1 MKTVLVVDDLK
12 SELDL
17 IANYLVKAG
26 YAIITATNG
35 EDAIAIISKTK
46 PDAIVTDL
54 MMPKMGGLD
63 ICRKLK
69 KNPETSEIPIIA
81 CTVKNRYVDFLW
93 AKKQGVKAYVTKPCT
108 QEDLVTALKE
118 VMG

>member
-1 MKTVLVVDDLK
+1 MKTVLVVDDLQ

-17 IANYLVKAG
+17 IASYLINAG
-26 YAIITATNG
+26 YEIITARNG
-35 EDAIAIISKTK
+35 EEAIAKIAKTK
-46 PDAIVTDL
+46 PDIIVTDL

-93 AKKQGVKAYVTKPCT
+93 AKKQGVTAYITKPCT
-108 QEDLVTALKE
+108 QEDLVTALE
-118 VMG
+118 NAME